1 MKRPKKPTAI
11 TPPSDD
17 PASAAVAAQAEA
29 SRQEAWHA
37 DNEHTW
43 NQAALKPWSRE
54 RESLFV
60 RITDLDEASSG
71 LDTVPLIMERLKAKD
86 ASMSIEQVLDPH
98 QFIEQAG
105 LVLYLASHE
114 PEEWDSLRGRPSA
127 FLRAANTWAEKAI
140 PLGGEWPAIHQ
151 AVKMRTAHRQ
161 MIAIRRP
168 SGHSGGHA
176 GN

>member
-17 PASAAVAAQAEA
+17 PAAAVAAQAEA

-37 DNEHTW
+37 DKENRW

-71 LDTVPLIMERLKAKD
+71 LDTVPVIIERLKAKD
-86 ASMSIEQVLDPH
+86 ASLGIEQVLDPH
-98 QFIEQAG
+98 QFIEQAA

-114 PEEWDSLRGRPSA
+114 PEQWDHLRGRPSA
-127 FLRAANTWAEKAI
+127 FLRAANAWAEESI
-140 PLGGEWPAIHQ
+140 PLGSEWAAIHQ

-168 SGHSGGHA
+168 SGSSGGHS